1 MKRIYTLFAFA
12 AIAAAF
18 ASCNKNEYAAT
29 SGNTLSITVGTEA
42 KTILRGEKVHWVKD
56 DQICIFDTEN
66 AGFIFKTAQ
75 SDVPSATF
83 TCENWTGTTPVFA
96 VHSNGNN
103 ITKNIYDGSIVTSYL
118 NPTQSIAN
126 KNSYAKEASLSVGK
140 VSDNGGSYSVEAM
153 KNCFAIIGFTLKD
166 PNITSVTLSGNN
178 GENLAGWVDV
188 DYQYLDSTEQPF
200 WTVNTAK
207 GGAQIITVKP
217 TGSASSDGKF
227 ISGTTKYYISVLP
240 QTLSK
245 GMTLVMARADGMSAT
260 REIQSSVELKR
271 SVIKNFKNAL
281 DSALVFKKGDIV
293 LDCTDAN
300 KFFYNNGDEDVKLP
314 VANNST
320 SKHGEN
326 FTTCEFWL
334 NGYKDYKFQGSVKIW
349 SNTLNAKNS
358 YIKLPLISEYKLKE
372 VNVTYSHPTADR
384 TYSITDGPSS
394 DANTLGS
401 CKRKQATTTETKIDL
416 TNPLVTPKSN
426 ERYLYCPAEMG
437 VKFILTYEYVP
448 QE

>member
-12 AIAAAF
+12 AITAAF
-18 ASCNKNEYAAT
+18 ASCNKNEIAST
-29 SGNTLSITVGTEA
+29 SRNTLSITVGTEA
-42 KTILRGEKVHWVKD
+42 KTILRNGEKVNWVKD

-140 VSDNGGSYSVEAM
+140 VSENGGSYSVEAM

-166 PNITSVTLSGNN
+166 STITSVTLSGNS

-188 DYQYLDSTEQPF
+188 NYDNLDSTEQPF
-200 WTVNTAK
+200 WTVNTTK
-207 GGAQIITVKP
+207 GGAQTITVKP
-217 TGSASSDGKF
+217 TGSACKVKGNGAFADK
-227 ISGTTKYYISVLP
+227 TKYYIAVLP

-245 GMTLVMARADGMSAT
+245 GMTLVLARADGMSAT
-260 REIQSSVELKR
+260 REITSSVELKR
-271 SVIKNFKNAL
+271 SHIKEFKNAL

-293 LDCTDAN
+293 LDCTNATN
-300 KFFYNNGDEDVKLP
+300 FYYNDGTEDVKLP
-314 VANNST
+314 T
-320 SKHGEN
+320 TKHGEN
-326 FTTCEFWL
+326 FTTCDFWL
-334 NGYKDYKFQGSVKIW
+334 NGYKDYKFHGSVKVW
-349 SNTLNAKNS
+349 QNSLNALNS
-358 YIKLPLISEYKLKE
+358 YVKLPLIPEYKLKE
-372 VNVTYSHPTADR
+372 VNVTYSHPTTDR
-384 TYSITDGPSS
+384 TYTITDGPSS
-394 DANTLGS
+394 GANTLGS
-401 CKRKQATTTETKIDL
+401 CKRKQDTTTETKIDL
-416 TNPLVTPKSN
+416 TNPLVTPESD
-426 ERYLYCPAEMG
+426 ERYLYCSAEMA
-437 VKFILTYEYVP
+437 VRFILTYEYVP